1 MLPRESERGANADTV
16 YICCRPPLLSFAPI
30 AIIPTHLSRQSSL
43 SSSTLTLSMIS
54 MSARCFSDRIMMQKE
69 TKRCF
74 PPLDIA
80 VEPGDREAR
89 RTEMTVGLGDGAQR
103 EERELVFNQSLC
115 PVTREK
121 RKMEERWE
129 RWKKEKKDER

>member
-16 YICCRPPLLSFAPI
+16 YICCRPPLLTFAPI

-43 SSSTLTLSMIS
+43 SSSTVTLSMIS

-69 TKRCF
+69 IKRCF

-89 RTEMTVGLGDGAQR
+89 RTEMTVGLGRWSTARRTGTR
-103 EERELVFNQSLC
+103 IQSI
-115 PVTREK
+115 TMSSYKREK
-121 RKMEERWE
+121 KDGRKMGEMEERKE
-129 RWKKEKKDER
+129 R